1 MSLPEA
7 FRSFVEGAPCAV
19 MARLSVEHLVDDQTL
34 SLLFAEH
41 ARGQY
46 ERQLTL
52 ANLVDV
58 MLDVACGIH
67 GSPRSAFQARSD
79 QIAASLS
86 AFYGKL
92 NRTELSISA
101 AVVAHSGEKARA
113 VIRAMRGLD
122 TEPVP
127 GFASYVL
134 DGNMLA
140 GSEHRL
146 KPLRKTRAAALPGKL
161 LALYECA
168 TGVVVKTVLWEDA
181 HSQERA
187 LLPEL
192 TIEAGIHLMADRNFC
207 VCGFM
212 QRIQQSR
219 SWFTIRHHR
228 SSFPLESVEP
238 VGKARR
244 CGRCETGTV
253 SEQAIRVAGAEGRG
267 FLWRKI
273 TLHLDTP
280 TRDGETEIV
289 LIANLPRRVKAPT
302 IARAYRRRWTIENH
316 FQRLTDWLHCELPTL
331 GYPRAALFA
340 FAMSLVAGNALAML
354 IGALRAVHGAT
365 LADNLSYA
373 ALADEIAGT
382 QRGMM
387 LALPPRRWTFAR
399 DQTPQQIG
407 RLLKHVAQHANLK
420 RLHKTKRGPK
430 KPRRNP
436 NCKNIRHLSTHR
448 ILLQKAENTC

>member
-7 FRSFVEGAPCAV
+7 FRPFVEGAPCAV
-19 MARLSVEHLVDDQTL
+19 MARLSVEYLLDDQTL

-41 ARGQY
+41 ADRQY

-52 ANLVDV
+52 THLVDV
-58 MLDVACGIH
+58 MLDVACGIQ
-67 GSPRSAFQARSD
+67 GSPRSAFQARSEE
-79 QIAASLS
+79 IAASLS

-92 NRTELSISA
+92 NRTELGVSA
-101 AVVAHSGEKARA
+101 AVVAHSGKKART
-113 VIRAMRGLD
+113 VIQAMQGLD
-122 TEPVP
+122 SEPVP
-127 GFASYVL
+127 GFASHVL

-140 GSEHRL
+140 GTDHRL

-168 TGVVVKTVLWEDA
+168 TGVVVQTVLWEDA

-187 LLPEL
+187 LLAEL
-192 TIEAGIHLMADRNFC
+192 TVEAGIHLMADRNFC
-207 VCGFM
+207 VSAFM
-212 QRIQQSR
+212 QRIEQSR

-228 SSFPLESVEP
+228 SSFPLESVEH
-238 VGKARR
+238 VGKIRR

-253 SEQAIRVAGAEGRG
+253 SEQAIRVVGAEGRYL
-267 FLWRKI
+267 LWRKI

-289 LIANLPRRVKAPT
+289 LITNLPRRVKART
-302 IARAYRRRWTIENH
+302 IAMAYRRRWTIENH

-331 GYPRAALFA
+331 GYPRAALFG
-340 FAMSLVAGNALAML
+340 FAMSLVAGNALAMI
-354 IGALRAVHGAT
+354 IGAFRAAHGTT

-387 LALPPRRWTFAR
+387 LALPPRRWSFVR
-399 DQTPQQIG
+399 DCAPQRIG
-407 RLLKHVAQHANLK
+407 RLLKHLAKHADLK
-420 RLHKTKRGPK
+420 RLRKTKRGPK
-430 KPRRNP
+430 KPRHTP

-448 ILLQKAENTC
+448 ILLQRGKRAC

>member
-7 FRSFVEGAPCAV
+7 FRPFVEGAPCAV
-19 MARLSVEHLVDDQTL
+19 MARLSVEYLVDDETL

-41 ARGQY
+41 ARSQY

-52 ANLVDV
+52 TNLVDV

-92 NRTELSISA
+92 NRTELGISA
-101 AVVAHSGEKARA
+101 AVVAHSGQKART
-113 VIRAMRGLD
+113 VIQAMQGLD
-122 TEPVP
+122 SEPVP

-134 DGNMLA
+134 DGNMPA
-140 GSEHRL
+140 GTDHRL

-161 LALYECA
+161 LALYECT
-168 TGVVVKTVLWEDA
+168 TGVVAKTVLWEDA

-187 LLPEL
+187 LLAEL
-192 TIEAGIHLMADRNFC
+192 TVEAGIHLLADRNFC
-207 VCGFM
+207 VCSFM
-212 QRIQQSR
+212 QRIEQSR

-228 SSFPLESVEP
+228 SSFPLERVEH
-238 VGKARR
+238 VGKVRR

-253 SEQAIRVAGAEGRG
+253 SEQAIRVAGAEGRC

-273 TLHLDTP
+273 TLHLDKP
-280 TRDGETEIV
+280 TRDGETHIV
-289 LIANLPRRVKAPT
+289 LITNLPCRVKARI
-302 IARAYRRRWTIENH
+302 IAMAYRRRWTIENH
-316 FQRLTDWLHCELPTL
+316 FQRLTEWLHCEMPTL

-354 IGALRAVHGAT
+354 IGAFRAVHGDA

-382 QRGMM
+382 DRGMM
-387 LALPPRRWTFAR
+387 LALPPRRWSFVR
-399 DQTPQQIG
+399 NLTPQHIG
-407 RLLKHVAQHANLK
+407 RLLNQVARHANLK
-420 RLHKTKRGPK
+420 RLRKTKRGPK

-436 NCKNIRHLSTHR
+436 NCTNIRHVSTHR
-448 ILLQKAENTC
+448 ILLQQGRKPC

>member
-1 MSLPEA
+1 MSLPDA
-7 FRSFVEGAPCAV
+7 FRPFVKGAPCAV
-19 MARLSVEHLVDDQTL
+19 MARLSVEYLVDDQTL

-41 ARGQY
+41 ASGQY

-52 ANLVDV
+52 TNLVDV
-58 MLDVACGIH
+58 MLDVACGIQ
-67 GSPRSAFQARSD
+67 GSPRSAFQARSEV
-79 QIAASLS
+79 IAASLS

-92 NRTELSISA
+92 NRTEVGISA
-101 AVVAHSGEKARA
+101 AVVAHSGQKARA

-122 TEPVP
+122 SEPVP
-127 GFASYVL
+127 GFTSYVL
-134 DGNMLA
+134 DGNMPA
-140 GSEHRL
+140 GTEHRL

-161 LALYECA
+161 LAMYECA
-168 TGVVVKTVLWEDA
+168 TGVVSQAVLWEDA

-187 LLPEL
+187 LLAEL
-192 TIEAGIHLMADRNFC
+192 AIEAGIHILADRNFC
-207 VCGFM
+207 VSAFM
-212 QRIQQSR
+212 QRIEQAQ

-228 SSFPLESVEP
+228 SSFPLESVEH
-238 VGKARR
+238 VGKVRR

-253 SEQAIRVAGAEGRG
+253 SEQAIRVVGAEERY
-267 FLWRKI
+267 FRWRKI

-289 LIANLPRRVKAPT
+289 LITNLPRRVN
-302 IARAYRRRWTIENH
+302 ARTVAMAYRQRWTIENH
-316 FQRLTDWLHCELPTL
+316 FQRLTAWLHCEVPTL

-354 IGALRAVHGAT
+354 IGAFRAVHGPAT
-365 LADNLSYA
+365 ADNLSYA

-387 LALPPRRWTFAR
+387 LALPPRRWRFVR
-399 DQTPQQIG
+399 DCGSQDIG
-407 RLLKHVAQHANLK
+407 QLLKQLAEQANLN
-420 RLHKTKRGPK
+420 RLRKTKRGPK
-430 KPRRNP
+430 KPRRTP

-448 ILLQKAENTC
+448 VLLQQGQQTS

>member
-1 MSLPEA
+1 MSLPA
-7 FRSFVEGAPCAV
+7 VFRSFVEGAPCAV

-34 SLLFAEH
+34 SFLFAER
-41 ARGQY
+41 ACGQY

-52 ANLVDV
+52 TNLVDV

-67 GSPRSAFQARSD
+67 ASPRSAFQARSD
-79 QIAASLS
+79 QIATSLS

-92 NRTELSISA
+92 NRTELGISE

-113 VIRAMRGLD
+113 VIRSMHGLD
-122 TEPVP
+122 SEPVP

-168 TGVVVKTVLWEDA
+168 SGVVVKTVLWEDA

-187 LLPEL
+187 LLPDL
-192 TIEAGIHLMADRNFC
+192 IIEAGIHLLADRNFC

-212 QRIQQSR
+212 QRIEQSR

-228 SSFPLESVEP
+228 SSFPLDSVEH
-238 VGKARR
+238 VGQIRH
-244 CGRCETGTV
+244 CGRCQTGTV
-253 SEQAIRVAGAEGRG
+253 SEQAIRVAGDDGRW

-289 LIANLPRRVKAPT
+289 LITNLPRRVKAPT
-302 IARAYRRRWTIENH
+302 IAMAYRRRWTIENH
-316 FQRLTDWLHCELPTL
+316 FQRLTAWLHCELPTL

-354 IGALRAVHGAT
+354 IGALRAAHGPA

-387 LALPPRRWTFAR
+387 LALPPRRWSFAR
-399 DQTPQQIG
+399 NQTAQHIG
-407 RLLKHVAQHANLK
+407 RLLKQVAEYANLK

-448 ILLQKAENTC
+448 VLLQQGKPAC